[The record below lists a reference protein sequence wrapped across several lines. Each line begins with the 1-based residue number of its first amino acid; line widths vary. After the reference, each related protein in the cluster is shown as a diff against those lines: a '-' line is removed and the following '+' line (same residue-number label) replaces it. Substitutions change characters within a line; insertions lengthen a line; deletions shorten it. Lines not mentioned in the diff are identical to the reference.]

1 MNIAAIATAP
11 GTGGIAV
18 IRLSGP
24 DAFTITDRIFRARNR
39 NKTASTAEA
48 YTMLFGN
55 IISTLNS
62 SEANTIAG
70 AATAN
75 SVNSVDSVREE
86 KKSVGENI
94 IDEVVISVFRAP
106 HSFTGENTVEISCH
120 GSVYI
125 QQEILRLLISAGA
138 RMAGPGEFTQRAF
151 LNGRLDL
158 SQAEA
163 VADLINAQSAAA
175 HTIALNQ
182 MRGNFSSKLEELR
195 RQLLHFVS
203 LLELELDFG
212 DHDDLEFADR
222 TELNAVAEAIRSQLS
237 RLQQTFSQGNA
248 IKNGIPVAIVGETNA
263 GKSTLLNLLVGDN
276 RAIVSDIHGT
286 TRDVIEDTV
295 NINGLTFR
303 FIDTAGIRQTS
314 DIIENLGI
322 ERTYEMIERAQIIL
336 WVVDSTNVTE
346 HIEWLAERIMR
357 RTEGKRLI
365 ILLNKIDR
373 LNDEELIT
381 LRQWFEPYCPSEQ
394 SVKSDEHLF
403 SETND
408 KDGEIS
414 SVHSVS
420 EKSVKSEE
428 RLFSE
433 AKNSESLNPDV
444 KKSFQ
449 SVPSVGEKITDDI
462 NTTSVN
468 SVSEK
473 SVKSDERLFS
483 KAKNSESLNPD
494 GKKSFQSV
502 SSVGEKIDTNS
513 VNSVHSVREKN
524 NSVGEKNNSVRNTS
538 PQIIEISAKQSIN
551 TEQLT
556 RLLYESAQ
564 MPDLS
569 AGDIIISNLRHY
581 EALSHALESIDRV
594 IDGLQMNIPADFV
607 AQDIREALFH
617 LAEITGGEITTDE
630 VLGNIFAHFC
640 IGK

>member
-1 MNIAAIATAP
+1 MYRKRQQSRDAACC
-11 GTGGIAV
+11 V
-18 IRLSGP
+18 LNERSESKL
-24 DAFTITDRIFRARNR
+24 
-39 NKTASTAEA
+39 
-48 YTMLFGN
+48 
-55 IISTLNS
+55 STLNS
-62 SEANTIAG
+62 QLI
-70 AATAN
+70 
-75 SVNSVDSVREE
+75 V
-86 KKSVGENI
+86 
-94 IDEVVISVFRAP
+94 DEVVVAIFRAP

-120 GSVYI
+120 GSIYI

-222 TELNAVAEAIRSQLS
+222 TELNSVANEIRSQLT

-336 WVVDSTNVTE
+336 WVIDSTNVTE

-357 RTEGKRLI
+357 RTQGKRLI
-365 ILLNKIDR
+365 ILLNKIDL
-373 LNDEELIT
+373 LNEEELST
-381 LRQWFEPYCPSEQ
+381 LRQWFEPYKSTLNSQQ
-394 SVKSDEHLF
+394 S
-403 SETND
+403 
-408 KDGEIS
+408 I
-414 SVHSVS
+414 
-420 EKSVKSEE
+420 
-428 RLFSE
+428 
-433 AKNSESLNPDV
+433 
-444 KKSFQ
+444 
-449 SVPSVGEKITDDI
+449 
-462 NTTSVN
+462 VN
-468 SVSEK
+468 SRDARLVRPSEK
-473 SVKSDERLFS
+473 SVKSDERLL
-483 KAKNSESLNPD
+483 AQQESESND
-494 GKKSFQSV
+494 NEEKISKKSV
-502 SSVGEKIDTNS
+502 PSVGDKIAGEATANS
-513 VNSVHSVREKN
+513 VNQRSLSLWRENSVHSVREKN
-524 NSVGEKNNSVRNTS
+524 NSVRDTT
-538 PQIIEISAKQSIN
+538 PQIIEISAKQNLN
-551 TEQLT
+551 TECLT
-556 RLLYESAQ
+556 SLLYENAQ

-581 EALSHALESIDRV
+581 EALTLALDSIDRV
-594 IDGLQMNIPADFV
+594 IEGLQMGIPADFV
-607 AQDIREALFH
+607 AQDIRQTLFH

>member
-39 NKTASTAEA
+39 NKTVSTAEA

-55 IISTLNS
+55 IVDEITDNRVQSTDNQTHS
-62 SEANTIAG
+62 SFLIPH
-70 AATAN
+70 
-75 SVNSVDSVREE
+75 SSFL
-86 KKSVGENI
+86 

-125 QQEILRLLISAGA
+125 QQEILRLLIAAGA

-314 DIIENLGI
+314 DIIENMGI

-365 ILLNKIDR
+365 ILLNKVDR

-381 LRQWFEPYCPSEQ
+381 LRQWFEPYCPSE
-394 SVKSDEHLF
+394 
-403 SETND
+403 
-408 KDGEIS
+408 
-414 SVHSVS
+414 
-420 EKSVKSEE
+420 KSVKSEE

-433 AKNSESLNPDV
+433 
-444 KKSFQ
+444 
-449 SVPSVGEKITDDI
+449 
-462 NTTSVN
+462 
-468 SVSEK
+468 
-473 SVKSDERLFS
+473 
-483 KAKNSESLNPD
+483 AKNSESLNPD

-513 VNSVHSVREKN
+513 VNSVSSVREKN
-524 NSVGEKNNSVRNTS
+524 TT
-538 PQIIEISAKQSIN
+538 PQIIEISAKQNLN

-556 RLLYESAQ
+556 RLLYENAQ

-569 AGDIIISNLRHY
+569 TGDIIISNLRHY
-581 EALSHALESIDRV
+581 EALTHALESIDRV
-594 IDGLQMNIPADFV
+594 IESLQMNIPADFV

-630 VLGNIFAHFC
+630 VLGNIFTHFC

>member
-39 NKTASTAEA
+39 NKTVSTAEA

-55 IISTLNS
+55 IVDEITNNRVQSTDNQTHS
-62 SEANTIAG
+62 SFLIPH
-70 AATAN
+70 
-75 SVNSVDSVREE
+75 SSFL
-86 KKSVGENI
+86 

-125 QQEILRLLISAGA
+125 QQEILRLLIAAGA

-314 DIIENLGI
+314 DIIENMGI

-365 ILLNKIDR
+365 ILLNKVDR

-381 LRQWFEPYCPSEQ
+381 LRQWFEPYCPSEK
-394 SVKSDEHLF
+394 SVKSD
-403 SETND
+403 
-408 KDGEIS
+408 
-414 SVHSVS
+414 
-420 EKSVKSEE
+420 E

-433 AKNSESLNPDV
+433 AKNSESLNPDGDCRPLTV
-444 KKSFQ
+444 DFRQDSNPNGDCRPLTVDCRQ
-449 SVPSVGEKITDDI
+449 
-462 NTTSVN
+462 NTI
-468 SVSEK
+468 
-473 SVKSDERLFS
+473 L
-483 KAKNSESLNPD
+483 
-494 GKKSFQSV
+494 
-502 SSVGEKIDTNS
+502 
-513 VNSVHSVREKN
+513 
-524 NSVGEKNNSVRNTS
+524 
-538 PQIIEISAKQSIN
+538 EISAKQSIN

-556 RLLYESAQ
+556 HLLYESAQ

-569 AGDIIISNLRHY
+569 SGDIIISNLRHY
-581 EALSHALESIDRV
+581 EALTHALESIDRV

>member
-39 NKTASTAEA
+39 NKTVSTAEA

-55 IISTLNS
+55 IVSTLNS
-62 SEANTIAG
+62 SEANIIAG

-75 SVNSVDSVREE
+75 SVDSVDSVRE
-86 KKSVGENI
+86 KL

-120 GSVYI
+120 GSIYI
-125 QQEILRLLISAGA
+125 QQEILRLLIAAGA

-222 TELNAVAEAIRSQLS
+222 TELNTVAEAIRSQLS

-373 LNDEELIT
+373 LNDEELTT
-381 LRQWFEPYCPSEQ
+381 LRQWFEPYCPSEK
-394 SVKSDEHLF
+394 SVKSDE
-403 SETND
+403 
-408 KDGEIS
+408 
-414 SVHSVS
+414 
-420 EKSVKSEE
+420 
-428 RLFSE
+428 RLFRE
-433 AKNSESLNPDV
+433 AKNSESLNPDGT
-444 KKSFQ
+444 Q
-449 SVPSVGEKITDDI
+449 
-462 NTTSVN
+462 
-468 SVSEK
+468 
-473 SVKSDERLFS
+473 
-483 KAKNSESLNPD
+483 
-494 GKKSFQSV
+494 
-502 SSVGEKIDTNS
+502 S

-524 NSVGEKNNSVRNTS
+524 NSVRNTT
-538 PQIIEISAKQSIN
+538 PQILEISAKQNQN
-551 TEQLT
+551 TTQLT
-556 RLLYESAQ
+556 QLLYESAQ

-581 EALSHALESIDRV
+581 EALTHALDSIHRV
-594 IDGLQMNIPADFV
+594 IDGLQTNIPADFI